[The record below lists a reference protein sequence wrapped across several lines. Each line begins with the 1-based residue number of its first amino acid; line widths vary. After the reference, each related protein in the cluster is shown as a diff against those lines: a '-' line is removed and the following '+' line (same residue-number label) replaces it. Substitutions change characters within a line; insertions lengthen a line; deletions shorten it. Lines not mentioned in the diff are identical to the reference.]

1 MISSS
6 VRVRFAPSPTGLM
19 HLGSAR
25 LALFN
30 YLFAKHYNGTF
41 ILRIE
46 DTDLERNFDPG
57 GAIIIEDLGWLNLN
71 YQEGPGVGGP
81 DAPYLQSQRGAIYQE
96 KLTELINKNLV
107 YRCFCSVEELEHKR
121 TRQIALKQPPR
132 YDRTCLKRSPVEI
145 EQLMIDN
152 KPFVWRC
159 KVPHETI
166 QIHDLARGFVSF
178 DLANFSDFPLT
189 REDGSFTF
197 LFVNCV
203 DDILMRISH
212 VIRGEDH
219 LSNTANQVVLYKALS
234 FSVPTFWHM
243 PIICNSEGKKL
254 SKRDFGFSLRDLRNG
269 GYLPEAIC
277 NYLAIIGASFEQ
289 EIMQLDELAQVINF
303 EKMHTTSTIKYDL
316 EKLRWVNHQW
326 IVRLPIAEL
335 TKQTLPFLHAIYP
348 ESAQIEIAT
357 IEKLVASVKDEIHTL
372 KDIEQVLQFYFVAPI
387 STREKLL
394 EHVPE
399 NYLNDCL
406 RIIHEQIKLLN
417 SPHEFM
423 VQLKYAAQQHGIP
436 PKIVFMTVRLLLS
449 GTAHGHGIND
459 MIELIGTEK
468 ATQRINAVK

>member
-1 MISSS
+1 MTPSS

-46 DTDLERNFDPG
+46 DTDLERNFDPN
-57 GAIIIEDLGWLNLN
+57 GAIIIEDLAWLNLQF
-71 YQEGPGVGGP
+71 QEGPGIGGP
-81 DAPYLQSQRGAIYQE
+81 HAPYLQSQRSGIYQE
-96 KLTELINKNLV
+96 KLTELIEKKLV

-132 YDRTCLKRSPVEI
+132 YDRTCLKLSSLDI
-145 EQLMIDN
+145 EKLLIEN
-152 KPFVWRC
+152 KPFIWRC
-159 KVPHETI
+159 KVPHELI
-166 QIHDLARGFVSF
+166 QINDLARGSVSF
-178 DLANFSDFPLT
+178 NLENFSDFPLT

-203 DDILMRISH
+203 DDILMEISH

-219 LSNTANQVVLYKALS
+219 LSNTANQVVLYES
-234 FSVPTFWHM
+234 FNATVPTFWHM

-277 NYLAIIGASFEQ
+277 NYLAIIGGSFEN
-289 EIMQLDELAQVINF
+289 EIMELDELARAINF

-326 IVRLPIAEL
+326 IVRLSIEQL
-335 TKQTLPFLHAIYP
+335 TKKIVPFLHATYP
-348 ESAQIEIAT
+348 ESIQIDPVT
-357 IEKLVASVKDEIHTL
+357 LEKLIASIKDEIHTL
-372 KDIEQVLQFYFVAPI
+372 KDAEQALQFYFVAPI

-399 NYLNDCL
+399 TYLNDCL
-406 RIIHEQIKLLN
+406 KIIHANVTLLDQ
-417 SPHEFM
+417 PHEFM
-423 VQLKYAAQQHGIP
+423 TQVKYAAQQNGIP
-436 PKIVFMTVRLLLS
+436 PKIAFMTIRLLLS

-459 MIELIGTEK
+459 MLELLGTQK
-468 ATQRINAVK
+468 ATERINAVK

>member
-1 MISSS
+1 MTPSS

-46 DTDLERNFDPG
+46 DTDLDRNFDPG
-57 GAIIIEDLGWLNLN
+57 GAIIMEDLAWLNLKF
-71 YQEGPGVGGP
+71 QEGPEVGGP
-81 DAPYLQSQRGAIYQE
+81 DAPYLQSQRSAIYQE
-96 KLTELINKNLV
+96 KLTELINKNLL
-107 YRCFCSVEELEHKR
+107 YRCFCSVQDLEHKR
-121 TRQIALKQPPR
+121 GRQIALKQPPR
-132 YDRTCLKRSPVEI
+132 YDRTCLKLSSIDI
-145 EQLMIDN
+145 EKLLIDN
-152 KPFVWRC
+152 KPFIWRC
-159 KVPHETI
+159 KVPHEII
-166 QIHDLARGFVSF
+166 QINDLARGSVSF
-178 DLANFSDFPLT
+178 DLENFSDFPLT

-203 DDILMRISH
+203 DDILMHISH

-219 LSNTANQVVLYKALS
+219 LSNTANQVVLYKS
-234 FSVPTFWHM
+234 FNAPIPLFWHM

-277 NYLAIIGASFEQ
+277 NYLAIIGGSFEH
-289 EIMQLDELAQVINF
+289 EIMPLDELARAVNF

-326 IVRLPIAEL
+326 IVRLTIDQL
-335 TKQTLPFLHAIYP
+335 TKKILPFLHATYP
-348 ESAQIEIAT
+348 ESVKVDTAT
-357 IEKLVASVKDEIHTL
+357 MEKLVASIKDEIHTL
-372 KDIEQVLQFYFVAPI
+372 KDAEHALQFYFIAPV
-387 STREKLL
+387 SSREKLL

-406 RIIHEQIKLLN
+406 KIIHEHIKLLN
-417 SPHEFM
+417 APHEFM
-423 VQLKYAAQQHGIP
+423 AQLKHAAQQHGIP
-436 PKIVFMTVRLLLS
+436 PKIVFMTIRLLLS

-459 MIELIGTEK
+459 MLELLGHQK
-468 ATQRINAVK
+468 ALERINAVK